1 MVKQTIKFLC
11 LISSAY
17 LFAQTDKPEADT
29 YVRQVK
35 KTNHKII
42 SILIDIAGN
51 NICDIAGGN
60 RTLLSVPLNKV
71 KDGVEEKITIPVL
84 ETKDVISISSAVIK
98 KTALSEQETLKLL
111 AQECAREAV
120 KTYIGDKVYSICR
133 SKEKDLKAV
142 AEEKLPESIK
152 NTINEITKE
161 PVVSAILQ
169 TTWPIILQCAISL
182 TLDTI
187 NNRLFSN
194 DTKRKP

>member
-11 LISSAY
+11 LITSAY
-17 LFAQTDKPEADT
+17 LFATDKPETDT

-42 SILIDIAGN
+42 SILIDIAGK

-60 RTLLSVPLNKV
+60 QTLFSVPLNKV
-71 KDGVEEKITIPVL
+71 KDDIEEKTTVPVL

-98 KTALSEQETLKLL
+98 QIAISEQETLKLL
-111 AQECAREAV
+111 AQECGREAV

-133 SKEKDLKAV
+133 SKGKDLKTV

-187 NNRLFSN
+187 DNKLFSN

>member
-11 LISSAY
+11 LITSAY
-17 LFAQTDKPEADT
+17 LFAQPGTPATDA

-35 KTNHKII
+35 NANYKII
-42 SILIDIAGN
+42 NILIDIAGN

-60 RTLLSVPLNKV
+60 RTLFSVPLNKV
-71 KDGVEEKITIPVL
+71 KDGIEEKTTMPVL
-84 ETKDVISISSAVIK
+84 ETKDVISISTAVIK
-98 KTALSEQETLKLL
+98 KIALSEQETLKPL

-120 KTYIGDKVYSICR
+120 KTYIGDKVYSLCR
-133 SKEKDLKAV
+133 SKEKDLAAI

-161 PVVSAILQ
+161 PFVSAVLQ

-182 TLDTI
+182 TLNTI
-187 NNRLFSN
+187 DNRLFSD